1 MKRSK
6 KKGLDVS
13 PFWTPFQEFPL
24 PDDAPKMLGAER
36 LFKNSRYHVFLRMIP
51 HPGLAEGEMM
61 THLSIKR
68 NDRKV
73 AHDWRDFQRIKN
85 EICGPDCEGIEIYP
99 AESRLVD
106 TSNQYHLWVFPKGKF
121 IPFGFFERV
130 VSEETIAK
138 AKQRA
143 FDQKP
148 TDLLSAEDLAQKVA
162 DATA

>member
-6 KKGLDVS
+6 KKGTDVS

-24 PDDAPKMLGAER
+24 PPDAPQKLGAER

-51 HPGLAEGEMM
+51 HPGLAEGELM

-68 NDRKV
+68 NDRRV
-73 AHDWRDFQRIKN
+73 LHDWRDLQRIKN
-85 EICGPDCEGIEIYP
+85 EICDPECEAIEIYP

-121 IPFGFFERV
+121 IPFGFFTRI
-130 VSEETIAK
+130 VSEAEFDK
-138 AKQRA
+138 AKQRP

-148 TDLLSAEDLAQKVA
+148 EDLLSTEDLNEKLRA
-162 DATA
+162 ATT